1 MKKIALSILIIS
13 LSTAL
18 SYSAT
23 LVGYDT
29 VAGTTVT
36 PVELEPNIL
45 GINLTR
51 GSGIS
56 AAGGNTFNSNAWSD
70 SSTLAEAI
78 TNEDYL
84 EFGLVL
90 APGIQASNL
99 SAGFFGDR
107 SATGPSSIEVFFST
121 DNFATQTSVLTATD
135 VGITGSIQNTDSIT
149 ANLTGAVTFRIYG
162 YGGSSTAGTF
172 DIEDTGFDGTFGL
185 VINGDL
191 SAIPEPSTS
200 SLIGLAAL
208 FIIRRRKR

>member
-36 PVELEPNIL
+36 PVELEPNVL

-56 AAGGNTFNSNAWSD
+56 AAPGGTFNSNAWND

-84 EFGLVL
+84 EFGLIL
-90 APGIQASNL
+90 TPGFQASNL

-121 DNFATQTSVLTATD
+121 DNFTTQTSVLSATD
-135 VGITGSIQNTDSIT
+135 VGITGSIQDT
-149 ANLTGAVTFRIYG
+149 AAIATSLTGEVRFRIYG
-162 YGGSSTAGTF
+162 YGGSNTSGTF
-172 DIEDTGFDGTFGL
+172 DIEDNTINDTFGL
-185 VINGDL
+185 VINGNI
-191 SAIPEPSTS
+191 SFIPEPSTS
-200 SLIGLAAL
+200 TLIGLAAL
-208 FIIRRRKR
+208 FTINRRKR